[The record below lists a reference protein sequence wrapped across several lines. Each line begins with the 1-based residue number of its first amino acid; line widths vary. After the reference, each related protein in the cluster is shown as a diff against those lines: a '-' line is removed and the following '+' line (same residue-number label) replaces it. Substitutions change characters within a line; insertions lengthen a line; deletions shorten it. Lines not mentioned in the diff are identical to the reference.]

1 MAQEMIL
8 NLSTPLKTTFGLVIT
23 LSLGLA
29 AGCGSQQPSTDPDEL
44 VTKASEQYATAEK
57 PGRTIRGIAKS
68 LIDDDTYVVGVD
80 LPQENRIENLLVRR
94 FVKSDGTD
102 YWVAEPLTPATT
114 AVVDYKQARKRA
126 LDDEDR
132 EKEASQDNSDN

>member
-1 MAQEMIL
+1 MVAIL
-8 NLSTPLKTTFGLVIT
+8 F
-23 LSLGLA
+23 LSLA
-29 AGCGSQQPSTDPDEL
+29 TGCGSQQPSTDPDEL
-44 VTKASEQYATAEK
+44 VTKASKQFVLAEK

-80 LPQENRIENLLVRR
+80 LPQENRVENLLARR

-102 YWVAEPLTPATT
+102 YWIAEPLTPATT

-126 LDDEDR
+126 LDDEERDQQSDDR
-132 EKEASQDNSDN
+132 SDD

>member
-1 MAQEMIL
+1 LVAIL
-8 NLSTPLKTTFGLVIT
+8 F
-23 LSLGLA
+23 LSLA
-29 AGCGSQQPSTDPDEL
+29 TGCGSQQPSTDPDEL
-44 VTKASEQYATAEK
+44 VTKASKQFVLAEK

-80 LPQENRIENLLVRR
+80 LPQENRVENLLARR

-102 YWVAEPLTPATT
+102 YWIAEPLTPATT

-126 LDDEDR
+126 LDDEERDQQSDDR
-132 EKEASQDNSDN
+132 SDD

>member
-1 MAQEMIL
+1 MVAIL
-8 NLSTPLKTTFGLVIT
+8 F
-23 LSLGLA
+23 LSLA
-29 AGCGSQQPSTDPDEL
+29 TGCGSQQPSTDPDEL
-44 VTKASEQYATAEK
+44 VPKASKQFVLAEK

-80 LPQENRIENLLVRR
+80 LPQENRVENLLARR

-102 YWVAEPLTPATT
+102 YWIAEPLTPATT

-126 LDDEDR
+126 LDDEERDQQSNDR
-132 EKEASQDNSDN
+132 SDD